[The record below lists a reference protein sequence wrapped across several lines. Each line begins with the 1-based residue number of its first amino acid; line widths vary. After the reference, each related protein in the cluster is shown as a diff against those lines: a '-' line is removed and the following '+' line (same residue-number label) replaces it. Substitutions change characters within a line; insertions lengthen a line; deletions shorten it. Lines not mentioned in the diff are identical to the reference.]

1 MAINPMQLFALK
13 GDFDKF
19 KKNHPRFIQF
29 IQAISQDGIKEGTV
43 LECKVIGTDGREM
56 QTNIKV
62 TQDDLELFAKLK
74 NLA

>member
-19 KKNHPRFIQF
+19 KLNHPRFIQF

-43 LECKVIGTDGREM
+43 LECKVIGADGKEM

-62 TQDDLELFAKLK
+62 TQDDLELFKKLK
-74 NLA
+74 ELA

>member
-13 GDFDKF
+13 SDFDKF
-19 KKNHPRFIQF
+19 KNNHPRFIQF
-29 IQAISQDGIKEGTV
+29 IQAISQDGLKEGTV
-43 LECKVIGTDGREM
+43 LECKVIGVDGREM